1 MRSTPKVAV
10 LLVVAAA
17 TLGPIAPAPGGLAR
31 AGAVSPRA
39 PLFTGQQLA
48 ELKGSDTVAGDWFGT
63 SVAVSGSTAMVG
75 APGHA
80 DKAGRAYV
88 FTETATG
95 WQQAA
100 ELKGSDTVAGDLFG
114 GDVAVSG
121 ATAVVGATRHANYA
135 GRAYVFTKTASGWQQ
150 VAELEGSDTVADDL
164 FGWSVAVSGTTV
176 VVGAVGY
183 ANYAGRAYVFAK
195 TATGWAQVAE
205 LKGSDTVS
213 KDVFGASVAV
223 SGTTVAVGAPGAN
236 QSGGHVYV
244 FRKTATGWQ
253 QTPELTGGGQF
264 GWSVA
269 VSGTTVVAGANYEAS
284 PYKAPDAGMVY
295 VFTFTNAL
303 RVFSCPTGFASCRWR
318 TGPGWQQ
325 TAEMDGSN
333 TAAKDYFGD
342 SVAVSGTTVVAGAAN
357 HASGAGR
364 AYEFAQSA
372 TGWHQVSELKGS
384 DTNIAGGNF
393 GWSVGLSGTT
403 VVAGA
408 PDHGPSY
415 AGRAYVFSTTTTT
428 PAPAAAPGPWTA
440 YVTNFDSGTVTPVDL
455 ATGTT
460 GKPIKVGSGPDAI
473 AITPDGRTAYV
484 TDMGSG
490 CGATTAVCPP
500 GTVTPLYLATGKVG
514 KPIQVGSGPDAIA
527 ITPDSKMAYV
537 ANGGGGNGGPQANS
551 VTPVDLATGTTGR
564 PISTVS
570 AATSTTVE
578 AWPRAIAITP
588 DGRTAYVANGLGTTV
603 VPIDLATGTA
613 GAPITVGIDPDAIA
627 ITPDGNTAYVA
638 NYADDTVTPI
648 NLATNVPGPPVQ
660 VGPTLGPH
668 NQDLMWHPTA
678 IAITPDG
685 WTAYVTS
692 KWGLVSTVDLTTG
705 VATPAGCTQYGCG
718 PGAIPVPR
726 GPAGAPHPDAI
737 AITPDGRTAYVADPS
752 NGILM
757 PVNLATNTPGKPIV
771 VGSSPH
777 GIVITDVRG
786 PFMTTTASGHD
797 G

>member
-1 MRSTPKVAV
+1 
-10 LLVVAAA
+10 
-17 TLGPIAPAPGGLAR
+17 
-31 AGAVSPRA
+31 
-39 PLFTGQQLA
+39 
-48 ELKGSDTVAGDWFGT
+48 
-63 SVAVSGSTAMVG
+63 MVG
-75 APGHA
+75 AA
-80 DKAGRAYV
+80 
-88 FTETATG
+88 
-95 WQQAA
+95 
-100 ELKGSDTVAGDLFG
+100 
-114 GDVAVSG
+114 
-121 ATAVVGATRHANYA
+121 RHANYA

-150 VAELEGSDTVADDL
+150 VAELEGSDTTADDL

-176 VVGAVGY
+176 VVGAVGF
-183 ANYAGRAYVFAK
+183 ANYAGRAYVFTK

-253 QTPELTGGGQF
+253 QTPELGPSAFGSGDQF

-284 PYKAPDAGMVY
+284 QYKAPDAGMVY

-303 RVFSCPTGFASCRWR
+303 PVWTCPNGGTANCKWETF
-318 TGPGWQQ
+318 PGWQQ
-325 TAEMDGSN
+325 TAEMEGSG
-333 TAAKDYFGD
+333 TAAKDYFGN
-342 SVAVSGTTVVAGAAN
+342 SVAVSGSAVVAGAPD
-357 HASGAGR
+357 HAAGAGR

-372 TGWHQVSELKGS
+372 TGWHQVSELEGS
-384 DTNIAGGNF
+384 GTNVAGGRF
-393 GWSVGLSGTT
+393 GWTVGLSGTT
-403 VVAGA
+403 VVTGA
-408 PDHGPSY
+408 PDRGPSD
-415 AGRAYVFSTTTTT
+415 AGRVYVFSTTTT
-428 PAPAAAPGPWTA
+428 PSARPAAPGPWTA

-455 ATGTT
+455 GTGTT
-460 GKPIKVGSGPDAI
+460 GKPIPVGSGPDAI
-473 AITPDGRTAYV
+473 AITPDGKTAYV
-484 TDMGSG
+484 TDMGVG
-490 CGATTAVCPP
+490 CGATLAVCPP
-500 GTVTPLYLATGKVG
+500 GTVRPLYLASGKVG

-527 ITPDSKMAYV
+527 ITPDGKMAYV
-537 ANGGGGNGGPQANS
+537 ANGGGANGGPQANS
-551 VTPVDLATGTTGR
+551 VTPIDLATGATGR

-570 AATSTTVE
+570 AATPTTVE

-588 DGRTAYVANGLGTTV
+588 DGRTAYVANGLGTSV

-638 NYADDTVTPI
+638 DYADDTVTPI

-660 VGPTLGPH
+660 VGPTLGRH
-668 NQDLMWHPTA
+668 NHDLLWHPTA

-692 KWGLVSTVDLTTG
+692 KWGFVSTVNLTTN
-705 VATPAGCTQYGCG
+705 VATPAGCTQYDCG

-757 PVNLATNTPGKPIV
+757 PVNLATDAPGQPIA

-777 GIVITDVRG
+777 AIAITDVQG
-786 PFMTTTASGHD
+786 PFIRTTVSGHN